1 MEETILMRRSKAV
14 ARIRWTSPKKLCKE
28 EPVTQDSEGDTLDES
43 NTIMDV
49 WYENNIDL
57 TNITGE
63 HSIVEDDVMNEAE
76 SGSKVDS
83 TKKWIKGKNMTREA
97 EGDQSQGEV
106 RGSTTPYIFLTLEEL
121 EALRATIKKTLKD
134 LGEGKD

>member
-1 MEETILMRRSKAV
+1 MEETILTRRSKEV

-28 EPVTQDSEGDTLDES
+28 ELVTQDSEGDTLDES

-57 TNITGE
+57 TDITGE
-63 HSIVEDDVMNEAE
+63 RSIVEDEVMNEAE

-83 TKKWIKGKNMTREA
+83 TKE
-97 EGDQSQGEV
+97 Q
-106 RGSTTPYIFLTLEEL
+106 
-121 EALRATIKKTLKD
+121 
-134 LGEGKD
+134 

>member
-1 MEETILMRRSKAV
+1 M
-14 ARIRWTSPKKLCKE
+14 
-28 EPVTQDSEGDTLDES
+28 TQDLEGDTLDES

-63 HSIVEDDVMNEAE
+63 RSIVEDEVMNEAE

-83 TKKWIKGKNMTREA
+83 TKE
-97 EGDQSQGEV
+97 Q
-106 RGSTTPYIFLTLEEL
+106 
-121 EALRATIKKTLKD
+121 
-134 LGEGKD
+134 